1 MKQWL
6 SATGEKYLAV
16 SNILGKVQSELYNT
30 NSFLGKWMSSKN
42 SLELINGNLFAH
54 WGIHPDV
61 ADSKLSL
68 NQINQII
75 RDNYYK
81 PHYPKTEN
89 TTESLLNSTKTGIC
103 WYRGYF
109 KEDLTQ
115 EQVESVLN
123 KFNAKSI
130 TVGHTLQ
137 SKVNSQFNGKVIG
150 IDIKHPKD
158 YKKYWPN
165 GKTEGLLIKGN
176 KYYRVFANGDKKEI

>member
-103 WYRGYF
+103 WYRGYC

-115 EQVESVLN
+115 EQVESVLKN
-123 KFNAKSI
+123 LMQNQ
-130 TVGHTLQ
+130 LQ
-137 SKVNSQFNGKVIG
+137 LGTHFSQKWTVNS
-150 IDIKHPKD
+150 
-158 YKKYWPN
+158 
-165 GKTEGLLIKGN
+165 TEK
-176 KYYRVFANGDKKEI
+176 